1 MRGSE
6 VKPFASVHINSVP
19 EIEGIYV
26 IYDETAEDLPVY
38 VGRSN
43 NIRNRLRELFIG
55 CGSKTIDLLTGQ
67 GHDLWFSFGYSNNPY
82 STEAA
87 ELARLSPAGNKKRV
101 IKYLEEVQG

>member
-38 VGRSN
+38 VGRAN
-43 NIRNRLRELFIG
+43 NIRARLKELFIG
-55 CGSKTIDLLTGQ
+55 RGNKTIDLLTGQ

-82 STEAA
+82 GAEAA
-87 ELARLSPAGNKKRV
+87 ELARLSSGGNQKRV
-101 IKYLEEVQG
+101 VKYLEEV

>member
-38 VGRSN
+38 VGRAN
-43 NIRNRLRELFIG
+43 NIRARLKELFIG
-55 CGSKTIDLLTGQ
+55 RGNKTIDLLTGQ

-82 STEAA
+82 GVEAA
-87 ELARLSPAGNKKRV
+87 ELARLSSVGNQKRV
-101 IKYLEEVQG
+101 VKYLEEV